1 MLSVTGS
8 IQSNEGN
15 GLSDQTSQT
24 ETAEGAAAGF
34 NRRSD
39 QPVKGALLMIAGSV
53 LITFNDAST
62 KIVVTDHSVSQAI
75 FIRGIFTLLPVL
87 FLVYRAGGWQAARWN
102 NIWSQLL
109 CAVPLVGSLFLFIY
123 SLSYIPIAIAT
134 IIFYVS
140 PLFVTALAPVL
151 GERVGWRR
159 WGAVLLGF
167 AGAVLV
173 IEPTGASFS
182 WGMMIPVIAAFTL
195 ALRDLATRRIVDG
208 ESSLS
213 ILVVSSVAIIIA
225 ALPPAVIAWTPMS
238 VGDLALLAF
247 SGLAFGFSLYL
258 LTEAFRFADASLVSP
273 IKYSGVLMAAVLGYV
288 IWGDVPSLSAL
299 IGAALIVASLLVIL
313 RREHALGLDD
323 A

>member
-1 MLSVTGS
+1 VAEEVSQDES
-8 IQSNEGN
+8 PN
-15 GLSDQTSQT
+15 G
-24 ETAEGAAAGF
+24 AGAHLH
-34 NRRSD
+34 RRSD
-39 QPVKGALLMIAGSV
+39 RPLKGVFLMIAGSV

-87 FLVYRAGGWQAARWN
+87 YLVYRAGGWQAAKWN
-102 NIWSQLL
+102 SLWSQLL

-123 SLSYIPIAIAT
+123 SLSFIPIAIAT
-134 IIFYVS
+134 IIFYLS
-140 PLFVTALAPVL
+140 PLFVTALAPML

-167 AGAVLV
+167 GGAVLV
-173 IEPTGASFS
+173 IEPTGDSFS
-182 WGMMIPVIAAFTL
+182 WGILVPVVAAFTL
-195 ALRDLATRRIVDG
+195 ALRDVATRKIVDG
-208 ESSLS
+208 ETSLS

-225 ALPPAVIAWTPMS
+225 ALPPAVIDWTPLSMW
-238 VGDLALLAF
+238 DLALLAF

-288 IWGDVPSLSAL
+288 IWGDVPSVSAL
-299 IGAALIVASLLVIL
+299 FGAVLIVASLLVIL
-313 RREHALGLDD
+313 RREQVLGLDD
-323 A
+323 G

>member
-1 MLSVTGS
+1 MAEQVSQDES
-8 IQSNEGN
+8 PN
-15 GLSDQTSQT
+15 G
-24 ETAEGAAAGF
+24 AGALLH
-34 NRRSD
+34 RRSD
-39 QPVKGALLMIAGSV
+39 RPLKGAFLMIAGSV

-87 FLVYRAGGWQAARWN
+87 YLVYRAGGWQAAKWN
-102 NIWSQLL
+102 SLWSQLL

-123 SLSYIPIAIAT
+123 SLSFIPIAIAT
-134 IIFYVS
+134 IIFYLS
-140 PLFVTALAPVL
+140 PLFVTALAPIL

-167 AGAVLV
+167 GGAVLV
-173 IEPTGASFS
+173 IEPTGDSFS
-182 WGMMIPVIAAFTL
+182 WGILVPVVAAFTL
-195 ALRDLATRRIVDG
+195 ALRDLATRKIVDG
-208 ESSLS
+208 ETSLS

-225 ALPPAVIAWTPMS
+225 ALPPAVIGWTPLSMW
-238 VGDLALLAF
+238 DLALLAF

-288 IWGDVPSLSAL
+288 IWGDVPSVSAL
-299 IGAALIVASLLVIL
+299 FGAVLIVASLLVIL
-313 RREHALGLDD
+313 RREQVLGLDD
-323 A
+323 G

>member
-1 MLSVTGS
+1 MAEEVSQDES
-8 IQSNEGN
+8 PN
-15 GLSDQTSQT
+15 G
-24 ETAEGAAAGF
+24 AGAHLH
-34 NRRSD
+34 RRSD
-39 QPVKGALLMIAGSV
+39 RPLKGVFLMIAGSV

-87 FLVYRAGGWQAARWN
+87 YLVYRAGGWQAAKWN
-102 NIWSQLL
+102 SLWSQLL

-123 SLSYIPIAIAT
+123 SLSFIPIAIAT
-134 IIFYVS
+134 IIFYLS
-140 PLFVTALAPVL
+140 PLFVTALAPML

-167 AGAVLV
+167 GGAVLV
-173 IEPTGASFS
+173 IEPTGDSFS
-182 WGMMIPVIAAFTL
+182 WGILVPVVAAFTL
-195 ALRDLATRRIVDG
+195 ALRDVATRKIVDG
-208 ESSLS
+208 ETSLS

-225 ALPPAVIAWTPMS
+225 ALPPAVIDWTPLSMW
-238 VGDLALLAF
+238 DLALLAF

-288 IWGDVPSLSAL
+288 IWGDVPSVSAL
-299 IGAALIVASLLVIL
+299 FGAVLIVASLLVIL
-313 RREHALGLDD
+313 RREQVLGLDD
-323 A
+323 G